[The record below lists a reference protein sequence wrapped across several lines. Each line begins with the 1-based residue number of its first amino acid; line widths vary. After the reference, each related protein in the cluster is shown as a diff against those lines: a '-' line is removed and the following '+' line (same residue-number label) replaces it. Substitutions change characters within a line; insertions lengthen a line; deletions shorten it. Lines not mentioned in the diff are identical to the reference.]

1 MNERMI
7 CQTWYFFICKFVR
20 LRTKQ
25 KNSSLRNIPLDCPKR
40 PSSLDRLSACAE
52 GEMLR
57 KNVLIIE

>member
-1 MNERMI
+1 MNEIMI
-7 CQTWYFFICKFVR
+7 CQTWYFFICKFVD

-25 KNSSLRNIPLDCPKR
+25 KHSSLGNIPLDCPKR
-40 PSSLDRLSACAE
+40 ESSINRLSACAE